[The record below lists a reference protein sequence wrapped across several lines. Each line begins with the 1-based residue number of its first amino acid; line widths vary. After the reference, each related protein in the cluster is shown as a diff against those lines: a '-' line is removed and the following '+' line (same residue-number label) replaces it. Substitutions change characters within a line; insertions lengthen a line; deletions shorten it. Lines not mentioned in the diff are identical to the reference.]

1 MIYFTAFFSRN
12 VFLKAFMLAMVMISS
27 CGDKTPPAKPLLEL
41 PVTTVEL
48 SDIPIYQSFVG
59 QTYGAKDVDV
69 IARVDGVLEAM
80 YFKEGKRVAVG
91 QLLYKIDQQPLLAQE
106 ASFMSNLAQAETML
120 VKADSDLKRIR
131 PLAENNAVSQRD
143 LDAAVAQYEAAKSA
157 VEAAKANLRAAQLEL
172 GYTIIKSPISGIIG
186 ISEATTG
193 EYVGREPN
201 PVILNTI
208 SRTDTIKVKFFLSE
222 NEYIFLMKRRN
233 SAIYNQKSKEE
244 GVRLYLSDNSL
255 FPYRGMID
263 IIDRGLDP
271 NTGSILLQAAFPN
284 PEGMIRPGQFARI
297 EILYDFVEQGI
308 LIPKRSV
315 RELQTKHQIYV
326 VKDDGTVENRMLEV
340 SHTIGQQII
349 VKSGIQHGEQ
359 YIAEGFE
366 KVRPGMK
373 IKAVTIEQTPS
384 INK

>member
-1 MIYFTAFFSRN
+1 MIHLSAFFSRK
-12 VFLKAFMLAMVMISS
+12 VFSIALLFLTALIIS

-41 PVTTVEL
+41 PVATVEL
-48 SDIPIYQSFVG
+48 TDIPIYQSFVG
-59 QTYGAKDVDV
+59 QTYGAKDVA
-69 IARVDGVLEAM
+69 IRARVDGVLEEM
-80 YFKEGKRVAVG
+80 FFKEGKRVKAG

-106 ASFMSNLAQAETML
+106 AAFRSNLAQAETML
-120 VKADSDLKRIR
+120 VKAESDLKRIR

-143 LDAAVAQYEAAKSA
+143 LDAAVAQYEAAKSS

-201 PVILNTI
+201 PVILNTV
-208 SRTDTIKVKFFLSE
+208 SKTDTIKVKFFLAE
-222 NEYIFLMKRRN
+222 NEYILLMKRRN
-233 SAIYNQKSKEE
+233 SAIYNQKAKEE
-244 GVRLYLSDNSL
+244 GIRLYLSDNSL
-255 FPYRGMID
+255 FPHRGMID
-263 IIDRGLDP
+263 LVDRGLDP

-297 EILYDFVEQGI
+297 EMLYDFVEQGI

-326 VKDDGTVENRMLEV
+326 LNVDGTVENRMLEV
-340 SHTIGQQII
+340 SHTVGQQLI
-349 VKSGIQHGEQ
+349 VKSGIKQGER

-373 IKAVTIEQTPS
+373 IKAIATQETPAPT
-384 INK
+384 K

>member
-1 MIYFTAFFSRN
+1 MIHLSAFFSRK
-12 VFLKAFMLAMVMISS
+12 VFSIALLFLTALIIS

-41 PVTTVEL
+41 PVATVEL
-48 SDIPIYQSFVG
+48 TDIPIYQSFVG
-59 QTYGAKDVDV
+59 QTYGAKDVA
-69 IARVDGVLEAM
+69 IRARVDGVLEEM
-80 YFKEGKRVAVG
+80 FFKEGKRVKAG

-106 ASFMSNLAQAETML
+106 AAFRSNLAQAETML
-120 VKADSDLKRIR
+120 VKAESVLKRIR

-143 LDAAVAQYEAAKSA
+143 LDAAVAQYEAAKSS

-201 PVILNTI
+201 PVILNTV
-208 SRTDTIKVKFFLSE
+208 SKTDTIKVKFFLAE
-222 NEYIFLMKRRN
+222 NEYILLMKRRN
-233 SAIYNQKSKEE
+233 SAIYNQKAKEE
-244 GVRLYLSDNSL
+244 GIRLYLSDNSL
-255 FPYRGMID
+255 FPHRGMID
-263 IIDRGLDP
+263 LVDRGLDP

-297 EILYDFVEQGI
+297 EMLYDFVEQGI

-326 VKDDGTVENRMLEV
+326 LNVDGTVENRMLEV
-340 SHTIGQQII
+340 SHTVGQQLI
-349 VKSGIQHGEQ
+349 VKSGIKQGER

-373 IKAVTIEQTPS
+373 IKAIATQETPAPT
-384 INK
+384 K